1 MIRIKKSEV
10 MILDIVGF
18 ITHPAF
24 WLITGLILIILEVTT
39 LTFILLWIGIG
50 AMVAGISAF
59 IIPSIGMQLLVFSI
73 TSLLLLIY
81 TRPLTRRWRN
91 KTPNIQSGVYALIG
105 KEGIVVDEI
114 TELSSG
120 TVKVG
125 GEIWT
130 ATGDTTLQVGD
141 VIEIIGVE
149 GVTLQV
155 KSKEG

>member
-1 MIRIKKSEV
+1 M
-10 MILDIVGF
+10 DIIGL

-50 AMVAGISAF
+50 AIIAGISAF
-59 IIPSIGMQLLVFSI
+59 IIPAVGIQLLVFSI
-73 TSLLLLIY
+73 TSLILLIY
-81 TRPLTRRWRN
+81 TRPLTKRWRN

-114 TELSSG
+114 TEHKSG
-120 TVKVG
+120 TVRVG

-130 ATGDTTLQVGD
+130 ATGETKLNTGVA
-141 VIEIIGVE
+141 VEIIGVQ

-155 KSKEG
+155 KSQEG

>member
-1 MIRIKKSEV
+1 MDFVSLIS
-10 MILDIVGF
+10 
-18 ITHPAF
+18 HPAF
-24 WLITGLILIILEVTT
+24 WLISGLILVILEVTT

-50 AMVAGISAF
+50 AIVAGISAF
-59 IIPSIGMQLLVFSI
+59 IIPSIGLQLLVFSI

-81 TRPLTRRWRN
+81 TRPLTRRWRK

-105 KEGIVVDEI
+105 KEGIVIDEI
-114 TELSSG
+114 TENSSG

-130 ATGDTTLQVGD
+130 AIGEAKLRSGDAV
-141 VIEIIGVE
+141 EIIGVK